1 VTSVQISDWVSGW
14 PNWFGLVAAATTTG
28 LFAYLT
34 MRRSKYYDARAASE
48 TAMWGIGP
56 KIIEDQNRR
65 IESQNTQISKLWER
79 INDTDRLHQQC
90 RSDLLSMTQEVR
102 ELRWQLQQAGII
114 SIPPRKP
121 DDGTI
126 E

>member
-1 VTSVQISDWVSGW
+1 VPISDWVSSW
-14 PNWFGLVAAATTTG
+14 PNWFGLVAAAATTG
-28 LFAYLT
+28 LFAFLT
-34 MRRSKYYDARAASE
+34 MRRSKYYDARSASE

-79 INDTDRLHQQC
+79 INDTDKLHQAC

-114 SIPPRKP
+114 AIPPRKP
-121 DDGTI
+121 DDGII